1 MSNQTTSA
9 RKSEIQ
15 RRRYEKTALSYFD
28 SNMPGRFK
36 GRSWARERIRRDP
49 RPLKEAKR
57 LVDWF
62 RKQGLEI
69 DSHEGAIDFSAVQ
82 ELRVKIIRKHGFL
95 DTTHNMLFQRMER
108 LIAKDEISQDTFE
121 TMAAAALAM
130 KPALPTGFRW
140 TS

>member
-69 DSHEGAIDFSAVQ
+69 DSHDIDFSAVQ
-82 ELRVKIIRKHGFL
+82 ELRVRILRKHGFL
-95 DTTHNMLFQRMER
+95 DTIHGMLFQRMER
-108 LIAKDEISQDTFE
+108 LIAKDEMSQDRFE

-130 KPALPTGFRW
+130 KPALPEGFRW

>member
-62 RKQGLEI
+62 RKQDLALES
-69 DSHEGAIDFSAVQ
+69 DDIDFSDVQ
-82 ELRVKIIRKHGFL
+82 ELRARILRKHGCL
-95 DTTHNMLFQRMER
+95 DTTHDMILRRMDR
-108 LIAKDEISQDTFE
+108 LIAKDEMSQDRFE

-130 KPALPTGFRW
+130 KPALPEGFRW